1 MRTEPG
7 AAYGLIGA
15 FAAEVDAIAAA
26 EQGFAGPGNSLNFH
40 RQPGCVAAHDNDA
53 WSSQWEDLE
62 SREYSDERFS
72 FFILVGY
79 FRVVALG
86 MKPGSES
93 FFVPRQEISRPVSEI
108 LRQTT
113 DSI

>member
-1 MRTEPG
+1 
-7 AAYGLIGA
+7 
-15 FAAEVDAIAAA
+15 
-26 EQGFAGPGNSLNFH
+26 
-40 RQPGCVAAHDNDA
+40 
-53 WSSQWEDLE
+53 
-62 SREYSDERFS
+62 
-72 FFILVGY
+72 
-79 FRVVALG
+79 VVALG